1 MALLRSGRPTRHRV
15 GPTTEPYVRISRI
28 RLFEK
33 SLITAG
39 GDRNP
44 PGRHREGCYRGTLGN
59 WIVPLASSGSGR
71 VARLGVRFRF
81 PHLPLPLSATPFA
94 PRSLLG
100 SPLIRRG
107 LNSRCRSSSACA
119 DMQSTSCGRATGPP
133 KFMNVLLRTCRSL
146 RPRWPKT
153 DSPLTPVP
161 LPPSPYYPAGRRPH
175 FNCFGVKPIHLTDS
189 ACSLERHPL

>member
-39 GDRNP
+39 GP
-44 PGRHREGCYRGTLGN
+44 TEILLGRHREGCYRGTLGN

-107 LNSRCRSSSACA
+107 LEFP
-119 DMQSTSCGRATGPP
+119 MPFQFWGWWMT
-133 KFMNVLLRTCRSL
+133 
-146 RPRWPKT
+146 
-153 DSPLTPVP
+153 
-161 LPPSPYYPAGRRPH
+161 
-175 FNCFGVKPIHLTDS
+175 FG
-189 ACSLERHPL
+189 